1 MVEIKDVQQKAGDLF
16 RRWFSDNDFDLII
29 WYNDEKEIIGFQ
41 LCYDVKEN
49 EKAITYSDGK
59 FSHNKIDQGED
70 NPSKNRT
77 PILVADGSFDEQKVL
92 PKFEESSKNLENE
105 IKEYVSSK
113 IAEYVGRKKSK

>member
-1 MVEIKDVQQKAGDLF
+1 MIEIKNVHQKIGDSF
-16 RRWFSDNDFDLII
+16 RRWFSDNYFDLII

-41 LCYDVKEN
+41 LCYDIKEN

-77 PILVADGSFDEQKVL
+77 PILVADGIFDELKVL
-92 PKFEESSKNLENE
+92 PKFEESAKNLENE
-105 IKEYVSSK
+105 IKEYVFRK
-113 IAEYVGRKKSK
+113 ITEYIGRKKSQ

>member
-1 MVEIKDVQQKAGDLF
+1 MVEIKNVRQKAGDPF
-16 RRWFSDNDFDLII
+16 RRWFSDNYFDLII

-77 PILVADGSFDEQKVL
+77 PILVADGVFDELKVL
-92 PKFEESSKNLENE
+92 PKFEESSKNLENG
-105 IKEYVSSK
+105 IKEYVSGK
-113 IAEYVGRKKSK
+113 IAEYVGRMKSK

>member
-1 MVEIKDVQQKAGDLF
+1 MIEIKNVHQKTGDPF
-16 RRWFSDNDFDLII
+16 RRWFSDNYFDLII

-41 LCYDVKEN
+41 LCYDIKEN

-77 PILVADGSFDEQKVL
+77 PILVADGIFDELKVL
-92 PKFEESSKNLENE
+92 PKFEESAKNLENE
-105 IKEYVSSK
+105 IKEYVFRK
-113 IAEYVGRKKSK
+113 ITEYIGRKKSQ

>member
-1 MVEIKDVQQKAGDLF
+1 MIEIKNVHQKTGDSF
-16 RRWFSDNDFDLII
+16 RRWFSDNYFDLII

-41 LCYDVKEN
+41 LCYDIKEN

-77 PILVADGSFDEQKVL
+77 PILVADGIFDELKVL
-92 PKFEESSKNLENE
+92 PKFEESAKNLENE
-105 IKEYVSSK
+105 IKEYVFRK
-113 IAEYVGRKKSK
+113 ITEYIGRKKSQ